1 MLLKCSSC
9 IGLKHRK
16 VWLLFIFSIS
26 ATFMSIWHHFTKS
39 SGIFYPLFFSFQ
51 FLHLCIASLMN
62 FWFISG
68 EGGGHLYC
76 SILTVHVDQCVGQFS
91 FRPFCRFLIVYLYN
105 IFITCPYASL
115 SLFLILYLFA
125 RGETMHRDMTAT
137 QYKALSFIF
146 DSFWNTFRYDSFKT
160 YLHVSV

>member
-1 MLLKCSSC
+1 MDCFSFFLFLLH
-9 IGLKHRK
+9 LWAWHR
-16 VWLLFIFSIS
+16 
-26 ATFMSIWHHFTKS
+26 FTKS

-51 FLHLCIASLMN
+51 FFQSTLLVWWIIRWIYEMIIFGLSVERMGSLILQHTNCPCWSMCWTT
-62 FWFISG
+62 FFS
-68 EGGGHLYC
+68 
-76 SILTVHVDQCVGQFS
+76 SILLFPYCI
-91 FRPFCRFLIVYLYN
+91 P
-105 IFITCPYASL
+105 CPYASL